1 MSLTN
6 KTFLVTVINDFR
18 NDARVQREVR
28 SLLSQKAKVVLLG
41 FNSKNSK
48 EIFDWNGARIILLKK
63 SDWAW
68 RKGKFIEFVLRGIW
82 EGLKFPSDFYHANDL
97 DSLPI
102 GAFLSSVSGG
112 KLIYDSHEIY
122 TETEGLRQKPREQ
135 KIWKWVEKKLIS
147 FVDET
152 ITVCDSIGKE
162 LEKMYKIQKV
172 WVVRN
177 VSEKFKIETN
187 CVSPFHFEK
196 TILYQG
202 ILRKGRGL
210 EILVRLLEFLPQNY
224 GVAVLGE
231 GDEALKE
238 ELIRLAQK
246 KGFEKRLKFYG
257 KIPLNEL
264 LNYTSHADLGTVL
277 AENICLNY
285 YFILP
290 NKLFQYLMAGIP
302 VLVSDFPELRNIV
315 DTYKV
320 GIKTNPKKLLETAQK
335 IVSLMQ
341 DEKKVK
347 QLKANCLEASKELN
361 WEVEEKVFLNVYER
375 LMP

>member
-6 KTFLVTVINDFR
+6 KTVLVTVINDFR

-48 EIFDWNGARIILLKK
+48 EIFDWNGAKVILLKK
-63 SDWAW
+63 SDWSW
-68 RKGKFIEFVLRGIW
+68 KKGKFIEFVLRGIW
-82 EGLKFPSDFYHANDL
+82 EGLKFPSEFYHANDL

-102 GAFLSSVSGG
+102 GVFLSSVSGG

-122 TETEGLRQKPREQ
+122 TETEGLSQKPKEQ
-135 KIWKWVEKKLIS
+135 KIWKWVEKKLIP

-152 ITVCDSIGKE
+152 ITVCASIGKE
-162 LEKMYKIQKV
+162 LEKMYKLPKV
-172 WVVRN
+172 WIVRN
-177 VSEKFKIETN
+177 VSEKFKIETKSE
-187 CVSPFHFEK
+187 SPFHFEK

-210 EILVRLLEFLPQNY
+210 EILVRILEFLPENY

-231 GDEALKE
+231 GDEVLKK
-238 ELIRLAQK
+238 ELLDLAQE

-257 KIPLNEL
+257 KVPLDEL
-264 LNYTSHADLGTVL
+264 LSYTSHADLGTVL
-277 AENICLNY
+277 AEDICLNY
-285 YFILP
+285 YYILP
-290 NKLFQYLMAGIP
+290 NKLFQYLMAGVP
-302 VLVSDFPELRNIV
+302 VLVSDFPELSNIV

-320 GIKTNPKKLLETAQK
+320 GVKTNPKNLQETAEK
-335 IVSLMQ
+335 IVLLME
-341 DEKKVK
+341 DYETRK

-361 WEVEEKVFLNVYER
+361 WEVEEKTFLKVYER
-375 LMP
+375 LAN